1 MAPSDRAA
9 ADGQSDGVRKFFLC
23 SARKDR
29 MVGCVAVTDA
39 EIREIWSLVPTGA
52 AIVIHP

>member
-1 MAPSDRAA
+1 MAPSARAA
-9 ADGQSDGVRKFFLC
+9 ADGQSDGLRKFFLC

-39 EIREIWSLVPTGA
+39 EIREIGRACRPARVS
-52 AIVIHP
+52 